1 MLDYLEVDMYVLPFI
16 RDFTSIILVILITL
30 ILVVL
35 IHDYIEE
42 NVNSMKKYTK
52 FFKTSIR
59 HRAYNK
65 HK

>member
-52 FFKTSIR
+52 FF
-59 HRAYNK
+59 
-65 HK
+65 